1 MGCDG
6 IEQGEMGHLGKKYWV
21 VWTMGWIWIEKDGL
35 RHLRRIH
42 GMALSRIE
50 QNETGYSGK
59 KQVNR
64 AIYRMRW
71 GSSE

>member
-1 MGCDG
+1 MGNLRRKLLVGCDG

-42 GMALSRIE
+42 
-50 QNETGYSGK
+50 ETG
-59 KQVNR
+59 
-64 AIYRMRW
+64 
-71 GSSE
+71 

>member
-50 QNETGYSGK
+50 QNETG
-59 KQVNR
+59 
-64 AIYRMRW
+64 
-71 GSSE
+71 